1 MMRVARVG
9 EDSQSIGKDQK
20 ELGGARTY
28 RRQEEGGGS
37 VVVVVARYEPI
48 RRNRY
53 IGYLK
58 KPMSSTLFIGHVS
71 EILAGG

>member
-1 MMRVARVG
+1 MGGHGQVG
-9 EDSQSIGKDQK
+9 
-20 ELGGARTY
+20 
-28 RRQEEGGGS
+28 EGGGGGLLLLLLQLD
-37 VVVVVARYEPI
+37 EPI
-48 RRNRY
+48 RRKRY